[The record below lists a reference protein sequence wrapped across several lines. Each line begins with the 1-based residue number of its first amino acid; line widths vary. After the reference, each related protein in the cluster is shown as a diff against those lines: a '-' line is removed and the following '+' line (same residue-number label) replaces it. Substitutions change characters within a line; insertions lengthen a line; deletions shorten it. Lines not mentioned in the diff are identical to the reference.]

1 MKKTKLLAALSAA
14 MLGCCAMGG
23 TAFAEE
29 TEPVDYS
36 KYQLGDVT
44 LDGVVDVDDAQY
56 ALQICT
62 DMMACYD
69 VIAKGWYTE
78 EQIALGNVDGK
89 YSDTGYGPIL
99 PVDCDDVQ
107 LILMYYTDKLSQKI
121 GEQAA
126 EEYIVEKMRKTLN
139 NPIPREIM
147 TEA

>member
-1 MKKTKLLAALSAA
+1 MKKTKLFAVLSAA

-36 KYQLGDVT
+36 QYQLGDVT

-56 ALQICT
+56 ALQIYV
-62 DMMACYD
+62 DMLACHD

-78 EQIALGNVDGK
+78 EQIALGNVDGEF
-89 YSDTGYGPIL
+89 SEGCDGSLL
-99 PVDCDDVQ
+99 PVDCVDCQ
-107 LILMYYTDKLSQKI
+107 LILMYYTDKIAQKI
-121 GEQAA
+121 GQQAA
-126 EEYIVEKMRKTLN
+126 EEYIIEKIRETRY
-139 NPIPREIM
+139 NPISREIK

>member
-1 MKKTKLLAALSAA
+1 MKKTKLFAVLSAA

-56 ALQICT
+56 ALQIYA
-62 DMMACYD
+62 DMMVGQDY
-69 VIAKGWYTE
+69 IAKGWYTE

-89 YSDTGYGPIL
+89 YSDTCDGWLL

-107 LILMYYTDKLSQKI
+107 LILRYYTDKLAQKI
-121 GEQAA
+121 GQQAA
-126 EEYIVEKMRKTLN
+126 EEYIVEKMLETFK
-139 NPIPREIM
+139 NPIPREIK